1 LVVTREPGR
10 LMCTISFIPNARGFY
25 LAMNRDELLT
35 RVAGLP
41 PTVFENNGYRVIYPR
56 EPSGGTWIAV
66 NERGICLTLLNW
78 HRVDCFPSGE
88 IISRGEIVKSLALA
102 GSLSE
107 VEEKL
112 PSLPLSHMRPFRL
125 LVIANRE
132 QSVIEYRWNLQ
143 HVQHQRHSWSHRHWF
158 SSGYDEARAEHVRG
172 RVCREAWRQNG
183 AGNLQWLR
191 DLHATHLP
199 EPGPFSIC
207 MHQAVAETV
216 SYTEVTVGNEEVTMR
231 YRPGPLCVSA
241 QLHETR
247 LSSGKTINP

>member
-1 LVVTREPGR
+1 
-10 LMCTISFIPNARGFY
+10 MCTISFVPNAQGFC

-35 RVAGLP
+35 RVVGLAP
-41 PTVFENNGYRVIYPR
+41 AVFERKGSRTIYPR

-66 NERGICLTLLNW
+66 NEHGICLTLLNW

-88 IISRGEIVKSLALA
+88 LISRGEIVKSLALA
-102 GSLSE
+102 ASLSD
-107 VEEKL
+107 VEEEL

-132 QSVIEYRWNLQ
+132 QSVGEYRWNLQ
-143 HVQHQRHSWSHRHWF
+143 QVQNQRHSWSHRHWF
-158 SSGYDEARAEHVRG
+158 SSGYDEPTAESVRD
-172 RVCREAWRQNG
+172 RVCREAWRQSG
-183 AGNLQWLR
+183 AGDLQWLR

-216 SYTEVTVGNEEVTMR
+216 SYTEVIVTNEEVTMR
-231 YRPGPLCVSA
+231 YKPGPVCASA
-241 QLHETR
+241 PLHETK
-247 LSSGKTINP
+247 LSGGKAISLCLGLIFP